1 MGKKLII
8 KGADFSKNGFVSL
21 YAVLINVRLI
31 QNGIFSADGKS
42 LLIKVSG
49 KSNVVINKTED
60 TGNCYIAM
68 LTDYVDGDT
77 EAKFATGYSD
87 AGVLVGTKENTYTI
101 PSNAKYLLVLYQ
113 VGSNDYR
120 YPESINID
128 GIDVNFVKS

>member
-21 YAVLINVRLI
+21 DAELINKRLI
-31 QNGIFSADGKS
+31 LNGVFTTDGKS
-42 LLIKVSG
+42 LLINVSG
-49 KSNVVINKTED
+49 KSNVVINKTKD

-77 EAKFATGYSD
+77 EAKFATGYSN
-87 AGVLVGTKENTYTI
+87 AGVLIDTKENTYTI

-128 GIDVNFVKS
+128 GIDVSFVKS